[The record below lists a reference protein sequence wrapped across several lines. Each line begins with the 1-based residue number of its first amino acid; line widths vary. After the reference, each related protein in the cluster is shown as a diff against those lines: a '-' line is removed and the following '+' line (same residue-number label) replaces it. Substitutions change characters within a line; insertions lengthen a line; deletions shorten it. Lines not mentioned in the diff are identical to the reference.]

1 MEYQDNDYDEVPS
14 SFRSTTLQ
22 ETQDA
27 DGEIDF
33 VIQTPTKRKISMK
46 VNLNNDY
53 YLKVQDL
60 KERFMKI
67 ADLKEDSGFFLMQGD
82 VPLEENEYVRDQ
94 SGLHGMVLDAV
105 YLQDG
110 AMQVSSTPRAQE
122 VRAEGL
128 KLLEALQKNL

>member
-1 MEYQDNDYDEVPS
+1 
-14 SFRSTTLQ
+14 
-22 ETQDA
+22 
-27 DGEIDF
+27 
-33 VIQTPTKRKISMK
+33 
-46 VNLNNDY
+46 
-53 YLKVQDL
+53 
-60 KERFMKI
+60 MKI

-94 SGLHGMVLDAV
+94 SGLNGMVLDAV

>member
-1 MEYQDNDYDEVPS
+1 
-14 SFRSTTLQ
+14 
-22 ETQDA
+22 
-27 DGEIDF
+27 
-33 VIQTPTKRKISMK
+33 
-46 VNLNNDY
+46 
-53 YLKVQDL
+53 
-60 KERFMKI
+60 MKI

-94 SGLHGMVLDAV
+94 NGLNGMVLDAV

-128 KLLEALQKNL
+128 KLLEALQKNLKLKSSEVTEKLSVGRNDTIES